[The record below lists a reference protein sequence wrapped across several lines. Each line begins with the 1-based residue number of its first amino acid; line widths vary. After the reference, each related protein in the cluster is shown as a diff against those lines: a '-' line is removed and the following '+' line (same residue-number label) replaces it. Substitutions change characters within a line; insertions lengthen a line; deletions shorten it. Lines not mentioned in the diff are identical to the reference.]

1 MCECFW
7 LWGGG
12 GSVQDLHPGIDGTPE
27 SKPYYSYVIILV
39 AGKKIIINFFMTR
52 HLTEIY
58 MQLAELFDNKDLETI
73 SGTLLNGWDL

>member
-1 MCECFW
+1 
-7 LWGGG
+7 
-12 GSVQDLHPGIDGTPE
+12 
-27 SKPYYSYVIILV
+27 
-39 AGKKIIINFFMTR
+39 MTR